1 MHGCVLRK
9 AEHQHRRR
17 EMSPVREFLASETGA
32 TALEY
37 SLIAALIAIAIIGIA
52 VSVGTEVKATFE
64 DTQAGLAGR

>member
-1 MHGCVLRK
+1 
-9 AEHQHRRR
+9 
-17 EMSPVREFLASETGA
+17 MSPVREFLASETGA